1 MLEWLGSNIVYWHWI
16 VLGLILITFELLA
29 PVFVLLWLGTAA
41 IVVGAIM
48 TVFQLSTPVQLM
60 LWIILSIGFV
70 FLWHIFISPKIKDK
84 TLAGLSREAMV
95 GQVGMVT
102 FYSQDQGRG
111 KLKFPAPIVGN
122 DEWEFIHSEALN
134 NGDKVQVID
143 ISGNSLLVKTL

>member
-1 MLEWLGSNIVYWHWI
+1 MFEWLGTHIVYWHWI

-41 IVVGAIM
+41 IAVGTIMMAIP
-48 TVFQLSTPVQLM
+48 LSTPSQLV
-60 LWIILSIGFV
+60 LWVILSTGFI

-84 TLAGLSREAMV
+84 TLAGLSKEAMV

-102 FYSQDQGRG
+102 FYSQAQGRG
-111 KLKFPAPIVGN
+111 KLKFPAPVVGN
-122 DEWEFIHSEALN
+122 DEWEFIYSDELD

-143 ISGNSLLVKTL
+143 ISGNSLLVKPL